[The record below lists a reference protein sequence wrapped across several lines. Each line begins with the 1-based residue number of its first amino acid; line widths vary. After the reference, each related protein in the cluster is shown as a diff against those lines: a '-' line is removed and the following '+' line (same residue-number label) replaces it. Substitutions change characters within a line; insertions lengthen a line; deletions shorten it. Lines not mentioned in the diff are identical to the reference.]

1 MPLIDGEVLA
11 AIEEIMSSQE
21 RLEGLHAWLA
31 ENEPDLV
38 RWSRIHGMNQT
49 SLPNTLI
56 PREIAGVLAD
66 RLAGNFQMGYMMA
79 VLGNSRQYTGSI
91 GIDDFRGT
99 FGSNASAAYEAFIAG
114 KLPDK
119 YYTKEFLDRD
129 EFKHIPKDVERAL
142 KNYEKVHGE
151 KSAQES
157 RLDLAKIFEGAM
169 GEDNGSEGEGSSN
182 IETGGAVL

>member
-1 MPLIDGEVLA
+1 MPLVDGEVIA
-11 AIEEIMSSQE
+11 AVEEIMSSQE
-21 RLEGLHAWLA
+21 RLEGLHAWLT

-38 RWSRIHGMNQT
+38 RWSRIHGINQT
-49 SLPNTLI
+49 SLPNVVI
-56 PREIAGVLAD
+56 PREIAGILAD
-66 RLAGNFQMGYMMA
+66 RLSGNFQMGYMLA

-119 YYTKEFLDRD
+119 YYTEEFLSRD
-129 EFKHIPKDVERAL
+129 EFEHIPKDVERAL
-142 KNYEKVHGE
+142 KNYEKIRQE

-157 RLDLAKIFEGAM
+157 RLDLAKIFEDAV
-169 GEDNGSEGEGSSN
+169 GEDNGSEGGGGSN
-182 IETGGAVL
+182 IDTGGVVL